1 MHGGSRGREIH
12 TGTTDMREIKI
23 KEKRA
28 TSRMGHLPIS
38 GGGLNASYTTVDAV
52 ANICATAGNLGM
64 KYGKDFIWSHTDYDD
79 NMDECVTLLVK
90 EDKYESFLHLALQ
103 NEHRIKHTTKG
114 EIKLTKERR

>member
-1 MHGGSRGREIH
+1 MSVRMERMDHTRYMKEIQ
-12 TGTTDMREIKI
+12 IKQ
-23 KEKRA
+23 KRA
-28 TSRMGHLPIS
+28 TTRMGHLPIE
-38 GGGLNASYTTVDAV
+38 GGGLNAGYDTVDAV
-52 ANICATAGNLGM
+52 ANICTTAGNLGM